1 MQTVIFES
9 PDGSRRI
16 VQAEPGT
23 TLMRAAIAQG
33 VDGIEADCGG
43 SCSCAT
49 CHVYVDER
57 FASLLPEPSADEQ
70 AMLEFVAAER
80 RENSRLSCQITL
92 APEIDHLL
100 VRLPDQQVP

>member
-1 MQTVIFES
+1 MPTVIFES
-9 PDGSRRI
+9 CDGTRQP
-16 VQAEPGT
+16 VEAETGT
-23 TLMRAAIAQG
+23 TVMRAAIAWG
-33 VDGIEADCGG
+33 IAGIEADCGG

-57 FASLLPEPSADEQ
+57 FASLLPAPGADES

-80 RENSRLSCQITL
+80 RTTSRLSCQIVMNR
-92 APEIDHLL
+92 EIDHLL